1 MMGQPGGPA
10 GLRGAPREA
19 GVRLLFNLRTF
30 ESLKIRNFRF
40 YLISSI
46 AQMTPM
52 NMQMTASGWFMYKL
66 TGSVALLG
74 VAMLVSA
81 VPQLALS
88 FVGGVFADRVSRKAI
103 LIAGQLATMVL
114 MLWVGLFA
122 HLGIITWYHLLINAF
137 LQGAI
142 MALMMPA
149 RQSIIPSLVG
159 RDNIMNAVG
168 LNMAGMNLNR
178 LGAPALAGFLIAA
191 FGIHYV
197 YYLMGIL
204 YFVAALLILPLRL
217 QAPEVPNGGMGG
229 MVKRSVIGDVVLG
242 LAYARDNK
250 DVRAI
255 LILTLLTIFF
265 SMAYF
270 VVLPVF
276 TEDILKVG
284 PQGLGL
290 LISGS
295 GVGALIGSLVIASM
309 PNRGRGLLFLHA
321 AAVTGV
327 GLFFF
332 AWSTHY
338 YLSMVILAFVGLG
351 QAWRMSLSNVLL
363 QAYTEDAY
371 LGRVMSLMM
380 MEWGLTSL
388 GGAAVPIIGE
398 FIGIQLAVALSAVFL
413 VLVALFYY
421 AFSPRIRR
429 MA

>member
-1 MMGQPGGPA
+1 MGLG
-10 GLRGAPREA
+10 GAPREA
-19 GVRLLFNLRTF
+19 GARLLFNLRTF

-40 YLISSI
+40 YLISSM

-74 VAMLVSA
+74 VAMLVFA

-88 FVGGVFADRVSRKAI
+88 FVGGVIADRVSRKTI
-103 LIAGQLATMVL
+103 LIAGQLATMLL

-122 HLGIITWYHLLINAF
+122 HLGIITWYHLLITAF
-137 LQGAI
+137 VQGAI

-159 RDNIMNAVG
+159 RENIMNAVG
-168 LNMAGMNLNR
+168 LNMTGMNLNR

-197 YYLMGIL
+197 YYLMGLL
-204 YFVAALLILPLRL
+204 YFVAAVLILPLRL
-217 QAPEVPNGGMGG
+217 QAPEAANGGLGGMGG

-309 PNRGRGLLFLHA
+309 PGRGRGLLFLHA

-327 GLFFF
+327 GLLFF

-388 GGAAVPIIGE
+388 GGAAIPIIGE
-398 FIGIQLAVALSAVFL
+398 FIGIQLAVAISAVFL
-413 VLVALFYY
+413 VLTALFYY
-421 AFSPRIRR
+421 AFSPRIRH
-429 MA
+429 MD